1 MEKGKI
7 RRLNNLEEELAQ
19 IQEMFIQDA
28 EENTNQHFEQYR
40 QLESSINGKYICS
53 DLFKETFPMYTESIE
68 SRKKLS
74 SVIHNSAACLA
85 GEYFNLLV
93 ENNDIDKC
101 IFLSGVPGAGKSYLI
116 QSIALSGE
124 LDNNTMIYEGDITT
138 PTIFEKIDKCV
149 ENGKEI
155 FILIVNP
162 TLELAQRNAIARHFE
177 IGRGASCET
186 MARILSRIPN
196 AVKEIIE
203 KYDITLGIYNKTTN
217 YDITYEVGTDYISTL
232 EHGTYEEILE
242 QLQTLRLEILDEY
255 KKKTE
260 SGDEIEYGKSR

>member
-1 MEKGKI
+1 
-7 RRLNNLEEELAQ
+7 
-19 IQEMFIQDA
+19 
-28 EENTNQHFEQYR
+28 
-40 QLESSINGKYICS
+40 
-53 DLFKETFPMYTESIE
+53 
-68 SRKKLS
+68 
-74 SVIHNSAACLA
+74 
-85 GEYFNLLV
+85 
-93 ENNDIDKC
+93 
-101 IFLSGVPGAGKSYLI
+101 
-116 QSIALSGE
+116 
-124 LDNNTMIYEGDITT
+124 
-138 PTIFEKIDKCV
+138 
-149 ENGKEI
+149 
-155 FILIVNP
+155 
-162 TLELAQRNAIARHFE
+162 
-177 IGRGASCET
+177 